1 MADSPKKPRGGFKGG
16 IKIPLLFSSVVGIIA
31 FVVATMVSTGGLNNP
46 DHPLRVDIGL
56 IAFGVAFA
64 TTLVVVALLQ
74 LTGRENPDHLSEGSG
89 MNRSSEELHRA
100 AVARARERIRRERA
114 EAQAQQHSAD
124 TTDVPDGDNPDDSAR

>member
-1 MADSPKKPRGGFKGG
+1 
-16 IKIPLLFSSVVGIIA
+16 
-31 FVVATMVSTGGLNNP
+31 
-46 DHPLRVDIGL
+46 
-56 IAFGVAFA
+56 
-64 TTLVVVALLQ
+64 VALLQ

-124 TTDVPDGDNPDDSAR
+124 TTDVPDGDNPGDSAR